1 MKEFVT
7 NDADDDVLEQIKSSL
22 KEKYACY
29 VLITCSDPTPDG
41 QMTVDMNFEG
51 DEDLAG
57 LLVNNTAQIFDT
69 KNLRKESK

>member
-1 MKEFVT
+1 MKEFVA
-7 NDADDDVLEQIKSSL
+7 NDADGDVLEQIKNIL

-29 VLITCSDPTPDG
+29 VLITCSAPASVG
-41 QMTVDMNFEG
+41 QMIVDMNFEG